1 MYLMAEWSEGSWM
14 VDVGGR
20 GIMPQYVVIRW
31 GLEVSKKQQQQMKK
45 AETGIGAE
53 SKGGDGNDL
62 DAWCK

>member
-1 MYLMAEWSEGSWM
+1 M

>member
-1 MYLMAEWSEGSWM
+1 M

-20 GIMPQYVVIRW
+20 GIMPQYVVVRW
-31 GLEVSKKQQQQMKK
+31 GLEVSKKKQQMKK